1 MPASFERRG
10 DGVGRSAFTRCRRLP
25 RLQRLV
31 NMAIVT
37 HRPIPAQAMGPGKES
52 LRARKKLASVLF

>member
-1 MPASFERRG
+1 MILSLKKETKPKRTTAS
-10 DGVGRSAFTRCRRLP
+10 
-25 RLQRLV
+25 V

-52 LRARKKLASVLF
+52 LRARKKLACVLF